1 MGIIGGNILVYE
13 IVGLRQMTS
22 LELVGGTQP
31 AEGTGRGLDDHEIK
45 HLEIVQSVISRMA
58 QHSFQLK
65 GWSVT
70 VATAI
75 FAFAAKESSPSLA
88 ILALFPAAAFW
99 CLDAYYLRQER
110 LYRKLY
116 EAIADP
122 LKTVPP
128 FSMTTEE
135 HAGEVESWAKM
146 LVAKTVFPLHAGIVL
161 IMLVEIAAFL
171 ITVWITNFLRLR

>member
-1 MGIIGGNILVYE
+1 MN
-13 IVGLRQMTS
+13 S
-22 LELVGGTQP
+22 LELVGGSQHSGVP
-31 AEGTGRGLDDHEIK
+31 SQGLGDHEIK
-45 HLEIVQSVISRMA
+45 HLELVQSVICRMA

-65 GWSVT
+65 GCSVT

-88 ILALFPAAAFW
+88 ILALFPAAGFW

-110 LYRKLY
+110 LYRRLY

-122 LKTVPP
+122 LKTVRP

-135 HAGEVESWAKM
+135 YTGEVESWEKT
-146 LVAKTVFPLHAGIVL
+146 LVAKTIFPLHTGIVL

-171 ITVWITNFLRLR
+171 ITVWITNFLTLR

>member
-1 MGIIGGNILVYE
+1 VTPVQLVAE
-13 IVGLRQMTS
+13 S
-22 LELVGGTQP
+22 HP
-31 AEGTGRGLDDHEIK
+31 AEETNRDLEEHEIK
-45 HLEIVQSVISRMA
+45 HLELVQAVISRMA

-75 FAFAAKESSPSLA
+75 FALAAKESSPGLA
-88 ILALFPAAAFW
+88 ALALFPSIAFW

-122 LKTVPP
+122 LRVVRP
-128 FSMTTEE
+128 FSMATDEYV
-135 HAGEVESWAKM
+135 GEVGSWVNT
-146 LVAKTVFPLHAGIVL
+146 LSAKTILPLHAAIVL
-161 IMLVEIAAFL
+161 IIVVEILAFL
-171 ITVWITNFLRLR
+171 ITVWITNLKS